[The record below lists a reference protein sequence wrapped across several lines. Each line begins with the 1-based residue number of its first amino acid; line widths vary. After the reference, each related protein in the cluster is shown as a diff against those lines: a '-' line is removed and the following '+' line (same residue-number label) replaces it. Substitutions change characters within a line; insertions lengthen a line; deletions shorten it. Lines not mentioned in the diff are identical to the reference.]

1 MGFFA
6 LSEEEEAVF
15 AGLPLDWLRHCTGW
29 PTVEA
34 MNVAFASS
42 AGVCFE
48 PQKKS
53 RYRQK
58 LQQAEQDYNGRIT
71 CEGRVPTRTSNL
83 HDLMNMLVWAAFPL
97 SKRRLHQLQYQE
109 LQKQLAAG
117 STVRSAVRDR
127 LSMIDEGGVLLHGG
141 RPYVFGHAVLEQVWS
156 HRPWPRVSLITVA
169 ARSTPD
175 ADLAETLQE
184 PPPDKLPSVALKS
197 LFPFGA

>member
-1 MGFFA
+1 MGFFP

-15 AGLPLDWLRHCTGW
+15 AGLPLDWLRQCTEW

-34 MNVAFASS
+34 MNVAFSSS

-48 PQKKS
+48 SQKKS
-53 RYRQK
+53 RYRNK
-58 LQQAEQDYNGRIT
+58 VQQAEQDYNGRIT
-71 CEGRVPTRTSNL
+71 CERRVPTRASNL
-83 HDLMNMLVWAAFPL
+83 HDLMNALVWAAFPL
-97 SKRRLHQLQYQE
+97 SKCRIHQLQYLE
-109 LQKQLAAG
+109 LQKQLAGG

-156 HRPWPRVSLITVA
+156 RRPWPRVSLITIPA
-169 ARSTPD
+169 CSTPD
-175 ADLAETLQE
+175 ADLADTLQQ
-184 PPPDKLPSVALKS
+184 PPADKLPSVALSS